1 MAPLMFRDA
10 FWGPDLTG
18 HAGYHALTQRLR
30 DGRQMCK
37 DVEELLK
44 MRAAAEEK
52 YGKELVAIA
61 RKAGGHTEI
70 CTLRASFEELKTQL
84 ESIGNQH
91 VELSEAL
98 REEVKRIEAFR
109 ERQKE
114 QRKKFES
121 IMEKIQK
128 NKVSLFKKTTE
139 SKKNYEQRCRE
150 ADEAE
155 QGAERNATSV
165 KHAEKAQLRAKHC
178 RQAAT
183 QAEKQYLGSILQL
196 EGARRDWEETHRS
209 TCEVFQQMEGDRISQ
224 LRCALWDH
232 CNHFSGQCVRDDE
245 LYENVRKVLEECDVT
260 KDNNHFI
267 ETKQTGTH
275 PPDPVIFESY
285 YQTDGNRGTGELPG
299 AGGDAPS
306 RCSHPF
312 LSSPAAA
319 ANRNSLHTSQPIVTP
334 DSDDEPYEDG
344 YELVRDL
351 QSPTTPVLADEDS
364 YIVLFDFNAQ
374 TEEDLTVSRGDVIR
388 ALDRGEDGWWLMEKN
403 GLTGLVPGNYV
414 GRP

>member
-10 FWGPDLTG
+10 FWGPDLTC
-18 HAGYHALTQRLR
+18 HAGYQALTQRLR

-37 DVEELLK
+37 DVEDLLK

-52 YGKELVAIA
+52 YGKELVTIA

-70 CTLRASFEELKTQL
+70 CTLKASFEELKTQL
-84 ESIGNQH
+84 ESIGNYH

-98 REEVKRIEAFR
+98 REEVKKIEAFR

-128 NKVSLFKKTTE
+128 NKVSLFKKTME
-139 SKKNYEQRCRE
+139 SKKYYEQRCRE
-150 ADEAE
+150 ADDAE

-183 QAEKQYLGSILQL
+183 QAEKQYLGNIIHL

-209 TCEVFQQMEGDRISQ
+209 TCEVFQQLEGDRISQ

-245 LYENVRKVLEECDVT
+245 LYEKVRKVLEECDVT

-285 YQTDGNRGTGELPG
+285 YQTGGNREVPG
-299 AGGDAPS
+299 AGDDVPS

-312 LSSPAAA
+312 LSPATDD
-319 ANRNSLHTSQPIVTP
+319 ANRNSLHISQPIVAS

-344 YELVRDL
+344 YEPVQDL
-351 QSPTTPVLADEDS
+351 QSPATPVLTDENS
-364 YIVLFDFNAQ
+364 YIVLFDFDAQ

-388 ALDRGEDGWWLMEKN
+388 VLDRGEDGWWLVEKN